1 MKPLFN
7 TKGKLASKN
16 TEGNQINNNQLQ
28 YWTKNSNKVKKL
40 NKAGQDQKISISAF
54 G

>member
-28 YWTKNSNKVKKL
+28 YWTKNSEQSKEIK
-40 NKAGQDQKISISAF
+40 
-54 G
+54 